1 MGLSGIAAALHR
13 HRFEYG
19 LLLPALAVAALVVF
33 YPIVFAVDLSLHE
46 TSFLKKGAF
55 IGLQHYAAF
64 FGSTG
69 GWQVLKNSLVLV
81 LGSTALAIPIGMGL
95 ALLLHMK
102 IRLKAAFRMVL
113 VLPWVISQV
122 ITALLWKWILNIQFG
137 LTRLVTDALGLLPID
152 FVGEFETAMPTL
164 ILVNVWRTFPFA
176 MLLLLAA
183 LQTVPRELHE
193 AAEIDGAGAW
203 SRFRHV
209 TLPLIKSTVLVVA
222 IMLSLSY
229 FNHVDLPLILTGG
242 GPLGETRILALAAYE
257 EAFVLNKMGYGSAIA
272 VVVFAVNILLSLVY
286 LRLLRTERHV

>member
-102 IRLKAAFRMVL
+102 IRLKAVFRMVL

>member
-69 GWQVLKNSLVLV
+69 GWQALKNSLVLV

-102 IRLKAAFRMVL
+102 IRLKAVFRMVL
-113 VLPWVISQV
+113 LLPWVISQV

>member
-19 LLLPALAVAALVVF
+19 LLLPALAVAVLVVF

-102 IRLKAAFRMVL
+102 IRLKAVFRMVL

-222 IMLSLSY
+222 IMLSLSH

-286 LRLLRTERHV
+286 LQLLRTERHV

>member
-1 MGLSGIAAALHR
+1 
-13 HRFEYG
+13 
-19 LLLPALAVAALVVF
+19 
-33 YPIVFAVDLSLHE
+33 
-46 TSFLKKGAF
+46 
-55 IGLQHYAAF
+55 
-64 FGSTG
+64 
-69 GWQVLKNSLVLV
+69 
-81 LGSTALAIPIGMGL
+81 
-95 ALLLHMK
+95 
-102 IRLKAAFRMVL
+102 MVL

>member
-19 LLLPALAVAALVVF
+19 LLLPALAVATLVVF

-46 TSFLKKGAF
+46 TLFLKKGAF
-55 IGLQHYAAF
+55 IGFEHYAAF
-64 FGSTG
+64 FGSVG
-69 GWQVLKNSLVLV
+69 GWQILKNSLVLV
-81 LGSTALAIPIGMGL
+81 LGSTALAIPIGLGL

-102 IRLKAAFRMVL
+102 IRLRAVFRMVL

-137 LTRLVTDALGLLPID
+137 LSRLVTDALGLLPVD

-203 SRFRHV
+203 SRLRHV
-209 TLPLIKSTVLVVA
+209 TFPLIKSTVLVVA

-229 FNHVDLPLILTGG
+229 FNHIDLPLILTGG

-272 VVVFAVNILLSLVY
+272 MVVFAVNILLSLVY
-286 LRLLRTERHV
+286 LKLLRTERHV

>member
-19 LLLPALAVAALVVF
+19 LLLPALAVAMLVVF

-46 TSFLKKGAF
+46 TLFLKKGAF
-55 IGLQHYAAF
+55 VGLEHYAAF
-64 FGSTG
+64 FGSVG
-69 GWQVLKNSLVLV
+69 GWQILKNSLVLV
-81 LGSTALAIPIGMGL
+81 LGSTALAIPIGLGL

-102 IRLKAAFRMVL
+102 IRLRAVFRMVL

-137 LTRLVTDALGLLPID
+137 LSRLVTDALGLLPVD

-209 TLPLIKSTVLVVA
+209 TFPLIKSTVLVVA

-229 FNHVDLPLILTGG
+229 FNHIDLPLILTGG

-272 VVVFAVNILLSLVY
+272 MVVFAVNILLSLVY
-286 LRLLRTERHV
+286 LKLLRTERHV

>member
-19 LLLPALAVAALVVF
+19 LLLPALAVAMLVVF
-33 YPIVFAVDLSLHE
+33 YPIVFALDLSLHE
-46 TSFLKKGAF
+46 TLFLKKGAF
-55 IGLQHYAAF
+55 IGLEHYAAF
-64 FGSTG
+64 FGSVE
-69 GWQVLKNSLVLV
+69 GWQILKNSLVLV
-81 LGSTALAIPIGMGL
+81 LGSTALAIPIGLGL

-102 IRLKAAFRMVL
+102 IRLRAVFRMVL

-137 LTRLVTDALGLLPID
+137 LSRLVTDALGLLPVD

-229 FNHVDLPLILTGG
+229 FNHIDLPLILTGG

-272 VVVFAVNILLSLVY
+272 MVVFAVNILLSLVY
-286 LRLLRTERHV
+286 LKLLRTERHV